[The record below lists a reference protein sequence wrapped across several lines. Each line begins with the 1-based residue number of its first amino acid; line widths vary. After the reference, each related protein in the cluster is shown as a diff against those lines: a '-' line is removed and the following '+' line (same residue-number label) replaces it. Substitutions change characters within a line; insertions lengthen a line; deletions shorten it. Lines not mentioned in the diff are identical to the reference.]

1 MSRTRK
7 GRNPAANGLA
17 GRQQG
22 LSVASAV
29 VPGTVLSM
37 RLQGTFLAAVLIAL
51 PLVGETTIPDPATLP
66 YRAFADLADKVDA
79 FRDKE
84 RLDLRVRVTP
94 KDPADTAPIRLEVR
108 SRSGVK
114 PVEVAADGGL
124 VDFPTTPAL
133 REENPPVVANRPK
146 GTLQLGVRVVLKR
159 PEKAGDETVG
169 WYQKAL
175 DQANAAAKKLGGGL
189 GFLVPKSKALLV
201 EFPKSEKGRVVVTT
215 GAVETVIEADEKG
228 SVGVALGNHP
238 AGSRIRFEPAPTS
251 IQPD

>member
-1 MSRTRK
+1 M
-7 GRNPAANGLA
+7 
-17 GRQQG
+17 
-22 LSVASAV
+22 ASAV

-114 PVEVAADGGL
+114 P
-124 VDFPTTPAL
+124 
-133 REENPPVVANRPK
+133 
-146 GTLQLGVRVVLKR
+146 
-159 PEKAGDETVG
+159 
-169 WYQKAL
+169 
-175 DQANAAAKKLGGGL
+175 
-189 GFLVPKSKALLV
+189 
-201 EFPKSEKGRVVVTT
+201 EFT
-215 GAVETVIEADEKG
+215 AVEEWLAVKG
-228 SVGVALGNHP
+228 CSR
-238 AGSRIRFEPAPTS
+238 AGTAEPDGT
-251 IQPD
+251 